1 MPLVVVSLYPKFTI
15 NGYCA
20 FQLTVI
26 QGDITKVAAD
36 AIVHPTNNSFYMGG
50 EVGRAIEKAG
60 GAKFAEEVKDLQKK
74 HGDLATSD
82 GE

>member
-1 MPLVVVSLYPKFTI
+1 M
-15 NGYCA
+15 

-50 EVGRAIEKAG
+50 EVGKAIERAG
-60 GAKFAEEVKDLQKK
+60 GAKFAEEVKNLQVKN
-74 HGDLATSD
+74 GNLDTAE
-82 GE
+82 GGY